1 VTPMVNTL
9 IFLGE
14 SASHESGGTN
24 PWVIGGVVLGLLVVL
39 LLAVIAFGGGR
50 EHS

>member
-1 VTPMVNTL
+1 MANTL
-9 IFLGE
+9 IILAAE
-14 SASHESGGTN
+14 SAAHDEGVN
-24 PWVIGGVVLGLLVVL
+24 PWAIGGVALGVLLLL